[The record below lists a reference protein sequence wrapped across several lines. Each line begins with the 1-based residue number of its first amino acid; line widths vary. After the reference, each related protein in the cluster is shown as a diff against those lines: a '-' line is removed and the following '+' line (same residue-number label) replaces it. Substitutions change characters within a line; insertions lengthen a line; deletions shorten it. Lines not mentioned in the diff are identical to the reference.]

1 MEKSINRIDCFILA
15 AGMSK
20 RMGSQNKLLKKIN
33 NNTILNQTLNNH
45 IESKINNINL
55 ILGHQKNIVLEYV
68 DQNKVFII
76 ENNNF
81 KSGMLSSILKI
92 DENISDDTKGVLISL
107 ADMPL
112 VTSED
117 INKLINIFNENNQKI
132 ICIPENKGKL
142 GNPIL
147 LPKEIYKDLIKNKSK
162 LSNDKGL
169 KKLILDKK
177 YDYIRVSLSE
187 GVTKD
192 FDTIEDFNL

>member
-20 RMGSQNKLLKKIN
+20 RMGNENKLLKKIN
-33 NNTILNQTLNNH
+33 NNTILNQTLKNH
-45 IESKINNINL
+45 IESKIHNINL
-55 ILGHQKNIVLEYV
+55 ILGHQKDIILKHIE
-68 DQNKVFII
+68 QNKIFII

-92 DENISDDTKGVLISL
+92 NENISEETTGILISL
-107 ADMPL
+107 ADMPF

-117 INKLINIFNENNQKI
+117 INKLIEIFNKNDQKI
-132 ICIPENKGKL
+132 ICIPENKEKL
-142 GNPIL
+142 GNPLL
-147 LPKEIYKDLIKNKSK
+147 LPKEIYKDLIKDVSK

-177 YDYIRVSLSE
+177 YNYIRVSLSE
-187 GVTKD
+187 GVIKD

>member
-1 MEKSINRIDCFILA
+1 
-15 AGMSK
+15 
-20 RMGSQNKLLKKIN
+20 MGNQNKLLKKIN

>member
-20 RMGSQNKLLKKIN
+20 RMGNENKLLKKIY

-45 IESKINNINL
+45 IESKIHNINL
-55 ILGHQKNIVLEYV
+55 ILGHQKDIILKHIE
-68 DQNKVFII
+68 QNKIFII

-92 DENISDDTKGVLISL
+92 NENINEETTGILISL
-107 ADMPL
+107 ADMPF

-117 INKLINIFNENNQKI
+117 INKLIKIFNENNQKI
-132 ICIPENKGKL
+132 ICIPENKEKL

-147 LPKEIYKDLIKNKSK
+147 LPKEIYKDLIKDVSK

-177 YDYIRVSLSE
+177 YNYIRVSLSE

>member
-20 RMGSQNKLLKKIN
+20 RMGKENKLLKKIN
-33 NNTILNQTLNNH
+33 SNTILNQTLNNH
-45 IESKINNINL
+45 IESKIHNINL
-55 ILGHQKNIVLEYV
+55 ILGHQKDIILKHIE
-68 DQNKVFII
+68 QNKIFII

-92 DENISDDTKGVLISL
+92 NENISEETTGILISL
-107 ADMPL
+107 ADMPF

-117 INKLINIFNENNQKI
+117 INKLIKIFNENDQKI
-132 ICIPENKGKL
+132 ICIPENKEKL
-142 GNPIL
+142 GNPLL
-147 LPKEIYKDLIKNKSK
+147 LPKEIYKDLIRDVSK

-177 YDYIRVSLSE
+177 YNYIRVSLSE

>member
-20 RMGSQNKLLKKIN
+20 RMGSENKLLKKIN
-33 NNTILNQTLNNH
+33 NNIILNQTLINH
-45 IESKINNINL
+45 TESKISNINL
-55 ILGHQKNIVLEYV
+55 ILGYQKDIILKYI
-68 DQNKVFII
+68 DQKKISII

-92 DENISDDTKGVLISL
+92 NENISNKTKGILISL
-107 ADMPL
+107 ADMPF

-117 INKLINIFNENNQKI
+117 INKLIKIFNENNQKI

-142 GNPIL
+142 GNPLL
-147 LPKEIYKDLIKNKSK
+147 LPKEIYKDLIKDISK

-177 YDYIRVSLSE
+177 YNYIRVSLSE

>member
-20 RMGSQNKLLKKIN
+20 RIGNENKLLKKIN

-45 IESKINNINL
+45 IESKIDNINL
-55 ILGHQKNIVLEYV
+55 ILGHQKDIILKHIE
-68 DQNKVFII
+68 QNKIFII

-92 DENISDDTKGVLISL
+92 NENINEETTGILISL
-107 ADMPL
+107 ADMPF

-117 INKLINIFNENNQKI
+117 INKLIKIFNENNQKI
-132 ICIPENKGKL
+132 ICIPENKEKL

-147 LPKEIYKDLIKNKSK
+147 LPKEIYKDLIKDVSK

-177 YDYIRVSLSE
+177 YNYIRVSLSE

>member
-20 RMGSQNKLLKKIN
+20 RMGKENKLLKKIN
-33 NNTILNQTLNNH
+33 SNTILNQTLNNH
-45 IESKINNINL
+45 IQSKIHNINL
-55 ILGHQKNIVLEYV
+55 ILGHQKDIILKHIE
-68 DQNKVFII
+68 QNKIFII

-92 DENISDDTKGVLISL
+92 NENISEETTGILISL
-107 ADMPL
+107 ADMPF

-117 INKLINIFNENNQKI
+117 INKLIKIFNENDQKI
-132 ICIPENKGKL
+132 ICIPENKEKL
-142 GNPIL
+142 GNPLL
-147 LPKEIYKDLIKNKSK
+147 LPKEIYKDLIRDVSK

-177 YDYIRVSLSE
+177 YNYIRVSLSE

>member
-20 RMGSQNKLLKKIN
+20 RMGNENKLLKKIN

-45 IESKINNINL
+45 IESKIHNINL
-55 ILGHQKNIVLEYV
+55 ILGHQKDIILKHIE
-68 DQNKVFII
+68 QNKIFII

-92 DENISDDTKGVLISL
+92 NENISEETTGILISL
-107 ADMPL
+107 ADMPF

-117 INKLINIFNENNQKI
+117 INKLIKIFNENDQKI
-132 ICIPENKGKL
+132 ICIPENKEKL
-142 GNPIL
+142 GNPLL
-147 LPKEIYKDLIKNKSK
+147 LPKEIYKDLIKDVSK

-177 YDYIRVSLSE
+177 YNYIRVSLSE
-187 GVTKD
+187 GVIKD

>member
-1 MEKSINRIDCFILA
+1 LEKSIKGIDCFILA
-15 AGMSK
+15 AGMSR
-20 RMGSQNKLLKKIN
+20 RMGNENKLLKKIN
-33 NNTILNQTLNNH
+33 NNTILNQTLMNH
-45 IESKINNINL
+45 IESKVNSINL
-55 ILGHQKNIVLEYV
+55 ILGHQKDIILKHI
-68 DQNKVFII
+68 DQQKISII
-76 ENNNF
+76 ENNDF

-92 DENISDDTKGVLISL
+92 NENISSKTTGILISL
-107 ADMPL
+107 ADMPF

-117 INKLINIFNENNQKI
+117 INKLLEIFNKNDQKI

-147 LPKEIYKDLIKNKSK
+147 LPKEIYEDLIRDISK

-177 YDYIRVSLSE
+177 YSYIKVNLSE

-192 FDTIEDFNL
+192 FDTNEDFNL

>member
-1 MEKSINRIDCFILA
+1 
-15 AGMSK
+15 
-20 RMGSQNKLLKKIN
+20 MGNENKLLKKIDN
-33 NNTILNQTLNNH
+33 KTILNHTLNNH

-55 ILGHQKNIVLEYV
+55 ILGHQKDIILKHI
-68 DQNKVFII
+68 DQQKISII
-76 ENNNF
+76 ENNDF

-92 DENISDDTKGVLISL
+92 NENISSKTTGILISL
-107 ADMPL
+107 ADMPF

-117 INKLINIFNENNQKI
+117 INKLLEIFNKNDQKI

-147 LPKEIYKDLIKNKSK
+147 LPKEIYEDLIRDISK

-177 YDYIRVSLSE
+177 YSYIKVNLSE

-192 FDTIEDFNL
+192 FDTNEDFNL

>member
-20 RMGSQNKLLKKIN
+20 RMGSENKLLKKIN
-33 NNTILNQTLNNH
+33 NNIILNQTLINH
-45 IESKINNINL
+45 TESKINNINL
-55 ILGHQKNIVLEYV
+55 ILGYQKDMILKYI
-68 DQNKVFII
+68 DQKKISII

-92 DENISDDTKGVLISL
+92 NENISNKTKGILISL
-107 ADMPL
+107 ADMPF

-117 INKLINIFNENNQKI
+117 INKLIKIFNENNQKI

-142 GNPIL
+142 GNPLL
-147 LPKEIYKDLIKNKSK
+147 LPKEIYKDLIKDISK

-177 YDYIRVSLSE
+177 YNYIRVNLSE

>member
-1 MEKSINRIDCFILA
+1 MEQSINRIDCFILA

-20 RMGSQNKLLKKIN
+20 RMGSENKLLKKIN
-33 NNTILNQTLNNH
+33 NNIILNQTLINH
-45 IESKINNINL
+45 TESKINNINL
-55 ILGHQKNIVLEYV
+55 ILGYQKDIILKYIDQKKISIIV
-68 DQNKVFII
+68 
-76 ENNNF
+76 NNNF

-92 DENISDDTKGVLISL
+92 NENISNKTKGILISL
-107 ADMPL
+107 ADMPF

-117 INKLINIFNENNQKI
+117 INKLIKIFNENNQKI

-142 GNPIL
+142 GNPLL
-147 LPKEIYKDLIKNKSK
+147 LPKEIYKDLIKDISK

-177 YDYIRVSLSE
+177 YNYIRVSLSE

>member
-20 RMGSQNKLLKKIN
+20 RMGSENKLLKKIN
-33 NNTILNQTLNNH
+33 NNIILNQTLINH
-45 IESKINNINL
+45 TESKINNINL
-55 ILGHQKNIVLEYV
+55 ILGYQKDIILKYI
-68 DQNKVFII
+68 DQKKISII

-92 DENISDDTKGVLISL
+92 NENISNKTKGILISL
-107 ADMPL
+107 ADMPF

-117 INKLINIFNENNQKI
+117 INKLIKIFNENNQKI

-142 GNPIL
+142 GNPLL
-147 LPKEIYKDLIKNKSK
+147 LPKEIYKDLIKNMSK

-177 YDYIRVSLSE
+177 YNYIAVSLSE

>member
-1 MEKSINRIDCFILA
+1 LEKSINRIDCFILA

-20 RMGSQNKLLKKIN
+20 RMGNQNKLLKKIN
-33 NNTILNQTLNNH
+33 NNTILSQTLNNH

-55 ILGHQKNIVLEYV
+55 ILGHQKNIILEYV

-81 KSGMLSSILKI
+81 KRGMLSSILKI
-92 DENISDDTKGVLISL
+92 DENISDHTKGVLISL

-117 INKLINIFNENNQKI
+117 INKLIKIFNENDQKI

-147 LPKEIYKDLIKNKSK
+147 LPKEIYKDLIKDKSK

>member
-20 RMGSQNKLLKKIN
+20 RMGNENKLLKKIN
-33 NNTILNQTLNNH
+33 NNTILNQTLKNH
-45 IESKINNINL
+45 IESKIHNINL
-55 ILGHQKNIVLEYV
+55 ILGHQKDIILKHIEK
-68 DQNKVFII
+68 NKIFII

-92 DENISDDTKGVLISL
+92 NENISEETTGILISL
-107 ADMPL
+107 ADMPF

-117 INKLINIFNENNQKI
+117 INKLIEIFNENDQKI
-132 ICIPENKGKL
+132 ICIPENKEKL
-142 GNPIL
+142 GNPLL
-147 LPKEIYKDLIKNKSK
+147 LPKEIYKDLIKDVSK

-177 YDYIRVSLSE
+177 YNYIRVSLSE

-192 FDTIEDFNL
+192 FDTIEDFN

>member
-20 RMGSQNKLLKKIN
+20 RMGNENKLLKKIN
-33 NNTILNQTLNNH
+33 NNTILNQTLKNH
-45 IESKINNINL
+45 IESKIHNINL
-55 ILGHQKNIVLEYV
+55 ILGHQKDFILKHIE
-68 DQNKVFII
+68 QNKIFII

-92 DENISDDTKGVLISL
+92 NENISEETTGILISL
-107 ADMPL
+107 ADMPF

-117 INKLINIFNENNQKI
+117 INKLIEIFNENDQKI
-132 ICIPENKGKL
+132 ICIPENKEKL
-142 GNPIL
+142 GNPLL
-147 LPKEIYKDLIKNKSK
+147 LPKEIYKDLIKDVSK

-177 YDYIRVSLSE
+177 YNYIRVSLSE
-187 GVTKD
+187 GVIKD
-192 FDTIEDFNL
+192 FDTIEDFN

>member
-1 MEKSINRIDCFILA
+1 LEKSINRIDCFILA

-20 RMGSQNKLLKKIN
+20 RMGNQNKLLKKIN

-55 ILGHQKNIVLEYV
+55 ILGHQKNIVLEYI
-68 DQNKVFII
+68 DKNKVFII

-92 DENISDDTKGVLISL
+92 DENISYDTGGILISL
-107 ADMPL
+107 ADMPF

-117 INKLINIFNENNQKI
+117 INKLIKIFNENDQKI

-147 LPKEIYKDLIKNKSK
+147 LPKEIYKDLIKDKSK

-177 YDYIRVSLSE
+177 YNYIKVNLSE

-192 FDTIEDFNL
+192 FDTIDDFNL

>member
-20 RMGSQNKLLKKIN
+20 RMGNENKLLKKIN
-33 NNTILNQTLNNH
+33 NNTILNQTLKNH
-45 IESKINNINL
+45 IESKIHNINL
-55 ILGHQKNIVLEYV
+55 ILGHQKDIILKHIEK
-68 DQNKVFII
+68 NKIFII

-92 DENISDDTKGVLISL
+92 NENISEETTGILISL
-107 ADMPL
+107 ADMPF

-117 INKLINIFNENNQKI
+117 INKLIEIFNENDQKI
-132 ICIPENKGKL
+132 ICIPENKEKL
-142 GNPIL
+142 GNPLL
-147 LPKEIYKDLIKNKSK
+147 LPKEIYKDLIKDVSK

-177 YDYIRVSLSE
+177 YNYIRVSLSE
-187 GVTKD
+187 GVIKD

>member
-20 RMGSQNKLLKKIN
+20 RMGNENKLLKKIN
-33 NNTILNQTLNNH
+33 NNTILNQTLKNH
-45 IESKINNINL
+45 IESKIHNINL
-55 ILGHQKNIVLEYV
+55 ILGHQKDIILKHIE
-68 DQNKVFII
+68 QNKIFII

-92 DENISDDTKGVLISL
+92 NENISEETTGILISL
-107 ADMPL
+107 ADMPF

-117 INKLINIFNENNQKI
+117 INKLIEIFNKNDQKI
-132 ICIPENKGKL
+132 ICIPENKEKL
-142 GNPIL
+142 GNPLL
-147 LPKEIYKDLIKNKSK
+147 LPKEIYKDLIKDVSK

-187 GVTKD
+187 GVIKD

>member
-20 RMGSQNKLLKKIN
+20 RMGSENKLLKKIN
-33 NNTILNQTLNNH
+33 NNIILNQTLINH
-45 IESKINNINL
+45 TESKINNINL
-55 ILGHQKNIVLEYV
+55 ILGYQKDIILKYI
-68 DQNKVFII
+68 DQKKISI
-76 ENNNF
+76 TENNNF

-92 DENISDDTKGVLISL
+92 NENISNQTKGILISL
-107 ADMPL
+107 ADMPF

-117 INKLINIFNENNQKI
+117 INKLIKIFNENDQKI
-132 ICIPENKGKL
+132 ICIPENKEKL
-142 GNPIL
+142 GNPLL
-147 LPKEIYKDLIKNKSK
+147 LPKEIYKDLIRDVSK

-177 YDYIRVSLSE
+177 YNYIRVSLSE

>member
-20 RMGSQNKLLKKIN
+20 RMGSENKLLKKIN
-33 NNTILNQTLNNH
+33 NNIILNQTLINH
-45 IESKINNINL
+45 TESKISNINL
-55 ILGHQKNIVLEYV
+55 ILGYQKDIILKYI
-68 DQNKVFII
+68 DQKKISII

-92 DENISDDTKGVLISL
+92 NENISNKTKGILISL
-107 ADMPL
+107 ADMPF

-117 INKLINIFNENNQKI
+117 INKLIKIFNENNQKI

-142 GNPIL
+142 GNPLL
-147 LPKEIYKDLIKNKSK
+147 LPKEIYKDLIKDISK

-177 YDYIRVSLSE
+177 YNYIRVSLSD

>member
-20 RMGSQNKLLKKIN
+20 RMGGENKLLKKIN
-33 NNTILNQTLNNH
+33 NNIILNQTLINH
-45 IESKINNINL
+45 TESKINNINL
-55 ILGHQKNIVLEYV
+55 ILGYQKDIILKYIDQKKISIIV
-68 DQNKVFII
+68 
-76 ENNNF
+76 NNNF

-92 DENISDDTKGVLISL
+92 NENISNKTKGILISL
-107 ADMPL
+107 ADMPF

-117 INKLINIFNENNQKI
+117 INKLIKIFNENNQKI

-142 GNPIL
+142 GNPLL
-147 LPKEIYKDLIKNKSK
+147 LPKEIYKDLIKDISK

-177 YDYIRVSLSE
+177 YNYIRVSLSE

-192 FDTIEDFNL
+192 FDSIEDFNL

>member
-20 RMGSQNKLLKKIN
+20 RMGSENKLLKKIN
-33 NNTILNQTLNNH
+33 NNIILNQTLINH
-45 IESKINNINL
+45 TESKINNINL
-55 ILGHQKNIVLEYV
+55 ILGYQKDTILKYIDQKKISIIV
-68 DQNKVFII
+68 
-76 ENNNF
+76 NNNF

-92 DENISDDTKGVLISL
+92 NENISNKTKGILISL
-107 ADMPL
+107 ADMPF

-117 INKLINIFNENNQKI
+117 INKLIKIFNENNQKI

-142 GNPIL
+142 GNPLL
-147 LPKEIYKDLIKNKSK
+147 LPKEIYKDLIKDISK

-177 YDYIRVSLSE
+177 YNYIRVSLSD

>member
-20 RMGSQNKLLKKIN
+20 RMGSENKLLKKIN
-33 NNTILNQTLNNH
+33 NNIILNQTLINH
-45 IESKINNINL
+45 TESKINNINL
-55 ILGHQKNIVLEYV
+55 ILGYQKDIILKYI
-68 DQNKVFII
+68 DQKKISII

-92 DENISDDTKGVLISL
+92 NENISNETKGILISL
-107 ADMPL
+107 ADMPF

-117 INKLINIFNENNQKI
+117 INKLIKIFNENNQKI

-142 GNPIL
+142 GNPLL
-147 LPKEIYKDLIKNKSK
+147 LPKEIYKDLIKDISK

-177 YDYIRVSLSE
+177 YNYIRVSLSE

>member
-1 MEKSINRIDCFILA
+1 LEKSINRIDCFIPA

-20 RMGSQNKLLKKIN
+20 RMGNENKLLKKIN

-45 IESKINNINL
+45 IQSKIHNINL
-55 ILGHQKNIVLEYV
+55 ILGHQKDIILKHIE
-68 DQNKVFII
+68 QNKFFII

-92 DENISDDTKGVLISL
+92 NENISEETTGILISL
-107 ADMPL
+107 ADMPF

-117 INKLINIFNENNQKI
+117 INKLIKIFNENGQKI
-132 ICIPENKGKL
+132 ICIPENKEKL
-142 GNPIL
+142 GNPLL
-147 LPKEIYKDLIKNKSK
+147 LPKEIYQDLIKDVSK

-177 YDYIRVSLSE
+177 YNYIKVSLSE

>member
-20 RMGSQNKLLKKIN
+20 RMGNQNKLLKKIN

-117 INKLINIFNENNQKI
+117 INKLISIFNENNQKI

-187 GVTKD
+187 GVIKD

>member
-20 RMGSQNKLLKKIN
+20 RMGNENKLLKKIK

-45 IESKINNINL
+45 IESKIHNINL
-55 ILGHQKNIVLEYV
+55 ILGHQKDIILKHIE
-68 DQNKVFII
+68 QNKIFII

-92 DENISDDTKGVLISL
+92 NENISNKTKGILISL
-107 ADMPL
+107 ADMPF

-117 INKLINIFNENNQKI
+117 INKLIKIFNENNQKI

-142 GNPIL
+142 GNPLL
-147 LPKEIYKDLIKNKSK
+147 LPKEIYKDLIKDISK

-169 KKLILDKK
+169 KKLILNKK
-177 YDYIRVSLSE
+177 YNYIRVSLSE